1 MFFKSLNVD
10 HIALLISWLQ
20 RPHITPF
27 WQETNN
33 LAELEEKF
41 LIKLPH
47 QSVYAFI
54 IEHNNKPIGYIQYY
68 EATKVGE
75 GWWPDEK
82 PNNYGIDLMIGEE
95 KYLNKG
101 LGPQIIKEFI
111 EFLKSR
117 HTNVD
122 SIIIDPEPTNTRAIR
137 AFEKAGFQKE
147 KLMQT
152 PNGEALLMRMNLK

>member
-1 MFFKSLNVD
+1 MLFTKLKKS
-10 HIALLISWLQ
+10 HIPLFATWLQ
-20 RPHITPF
+20 HPHITPF

-41 LIKLPH
+41 LIKLPQ

-54 IEHNNKPIGYIQYY
+54 IEHESQPIGYIQYY
-68 EATKVGE
+68 EAAKVGE

-82 PNNYGIDLMIGEE
+82 PNAYGVDLMIGEE

-101 LGPQIIKEFI
+101 LGPIIIKEFI

-117 HTNVD
+117 HTNVE

-152 PNGEALLMRMNLK
+152 PNGEAMLMRIKL